1 MTKEQKINFIKEW
14 ENVVKSLKQS
24 QRELLKKQDS
34 SKDEYIRIKG
44 DIINRFHFKKDE
56 ISVFIKEW
64 DKVITALKRSRYD
77 LSKIKLTEEVN

>member
-1 MTKEQKINFIKEW
+1 MNKQQKLNFIEEW
-14 ENVVKSLKQS
+14 EKVVKALKQS
-24 QRELLKKQDS
+24 QRELVS
-34 SKDEYIRIKG
+34 SRDEEIRIKG

-77 LSKIKLTEEVN
+77 LSKIKLTVEVN